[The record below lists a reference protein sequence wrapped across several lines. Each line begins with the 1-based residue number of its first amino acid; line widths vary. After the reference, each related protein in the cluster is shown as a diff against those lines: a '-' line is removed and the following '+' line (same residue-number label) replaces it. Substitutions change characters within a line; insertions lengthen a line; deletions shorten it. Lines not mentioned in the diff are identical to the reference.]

1 MQSDLL
7 KVSQNTIT
15 NLASN
20 DVNKLN
26 RINAVV
32 NQPVQQ
38 PIVEPVR
45 QVLERVEKPVARY
58 TSNDWNT
65 VLKGKEF
72 TDNNIRYK
80 ILDIFFE
87 RVNNVDYY
95 VVDVIETRN
104 IVNGRPT
111 VSKRNR
117 PKYLLYAVLDE
128 WRNEDWFKDDY
139 VNAIRLLMARDE

>member
-1 MQSDLL
+1 VKELRNQLL
-7 KVSQNTIT
+7 DILVKIGI
-15 NLASN
+15 LC
-20 DVNKLN
+20 
-26 RINAVV
+26 
-32 NQPVQQ
+32 
-38 PIVEPVR
+38 
-45 QVLERVEKPVARY
+45 
-58 TSNDWNT
+58 
-65 VLKGKEF
+65 LKGKEF

-87 RVNNVDYY
+87 RGNNVDNY

-104 IVNGRPT
+104 IVNVRFT

-128 WRNEDWFKDDY
+128 SRNEDWFNDDY

>member
-1 MQSDLL
+1 M
-7 KVSQNTIT
+7 
-15 NLASN
+15 
-20 DVNKLN
+20 N

-38 PIVEPVR
+38 PIVEDARQRIVR
-45 QVLERVEKPVARY
+45 ERVEKPVARY
-58 TSNDWNT
+58 TSKDWNT

-80 ILDIFFE
+80 ILEIFFE
-87 RVNNVDYY
+87 RGNNVDNY

-111 VSKRNR
+111 VSKLNV
-117 PKYLLYAVLDE
+117 K
-128 WRNEDWFKDDY
+128 F
-139 VNAIRLLMARDE
+139 